1 MFAYDS
7 FGSTGEED
15 VCSEMYR
22 GPFPFSEP
30 ETAAIRDFV
39 GNWTNI
45 KVAIN
50 LHAYGNLYITPFNF
64 DNKQNTLLRS
74 QFPEAV
80 AFYNKV
86 WQSKNLPAGSVLGN
100 GAQTIQYTA
109 NGEASD
115 YMLGAKGIL
124 AVSPELGTSDK
135 KTG

>member
-74 QFPEAV
+74 
-80 AFYNKV
+80 
-86 WQSKNLPAGSVLGN
+86 
-100 GAQTIQYTA
+100 
-109 NGEASD
+109 
-115 YMLGAKGIL
+115 
-124 AVSPELGTSDK
+124 
-135 KTG
+135 